1 MLQNNIFILNYIC
14 LYLQKLQNRRKM
26 EHKNI
31 LEFLPKFRELF
42 SLTQNDIANEINEI
56 FSLSE
61 EKSCTQSYINK
72 IEKGANITN
81 PKIEAYLINKLYYI
95 DLDNYKDI
103 RDFAQNVSK
112 NLEGSTSFSLSYLL
126 SLKNKTEIVNYLVNE
141 IENNNSIDTNS
152 STCKAF
158 LNLLK
163 ESICGI
169 NTIDVKERIN
179 PTENLSESVDIICN
193 GNKILN
199 INNLAYFVLFIAYF
213 HIHYLVTNNKKKPF
227 YKFQIGDIGITDID
241 IMYENSTKERAF
253 ALLFEKVTLL
263 HDWSNKTRA
272 TKGKLCATINFR
284 LRFFNVIFNEF
295 QDYHSFIPKLLKATT
310 EDINDEKLLLLANC
324 LEDVCCSLESN
335 KELTYENIESLLTQL
350 GNNNY
355 SYSNIIPYI
364 FYIYQNLLQYNPNI
378 NTIKLIELN
387 FKEKKWFSEIPFINS
402 TKLSEEITKEISY
415 IEKCINNND
424 ENILDLMSRVYYLR
438 KIYNNLNIILS
449 E

>member
-1 MLQNNIFILNYIC
+1 MG
-14 LYLQKLQNRRKM
+14 
-26 EHKNI
+26 HKNI

-126 SLKNKTEIVNYLVNE
+126 SLKNKTDIVNYLINE
-141 IENNNSIDTNS
+141 TENNNSIDTNS

-163 ESICGI
+163 ESIYDI
-169 NTIDVKERIN
+169 NTIGVKERIN

-193 GNKILN
+193 GDKILN

-213 HIHYLVTNNKKKPF
+213 HIHYLVTNNKKKSF

-241 IMYENSTKERAF
+241 AMYNYSMKESVLP
-253 ALLFEKVTLL
+253 LLFEKVTLL
-263 HDWSNKTRA
+263 HDWNNKTRA
-272 TKGKLCATINFR
+272 TKGKLCTTINLR

-295 QDYHSFIPKLLKATT
+295 QDYHSFIPKVLKASN
-310 EDINDEKLLLLANC
+310 EDVNDEKLLLLANC
-324 LEDVCCSLESN
+324 LEDVYYSIESN
-335 KELTYENIESLLTQL
+335 KELSYENIENLLTQL
-350 GNNNY
+350 ENNNY

-378 NTIKLIELN
+378 NTINLIESN

-402 TKLSEEITKEISY
+402 NKLSEEITKEISY
-415 IEKCINNND
+415 IKECINKND

-438 KIYNNLNIILS
+438 KIYNNLDHILS